1 MKDLIVG
8 IAVGVVIGY
17 LARISQENYICTG
30 KHLND
35 DMNELASKAKYKI
48 KDAIDKGKNK
58 VEYLK
63 DRAEY
68 EINKIKE

>member
-8 IAVGVVIGY
+8 LAVGAVFGY
-17 LARISQENYICTG
+17 IMRASQERCSVD
-30 KHLND
+30 HLND
-35 DMNELASKAKYKI
+35 NVNEFASKAKNKI
-48 KDAIDKGKNK
+48 KDAIDIGKNK

-68 EINKIKE
+68 ELNKAYE

>member
-8 IAVGVVIGY
+8 LAVGIVIGY

-30 KHLND
+30 GDLND
-35 DMNELASKAKYKI
+35 DLNDFSSRAKNKI
-48 KDAIDKGKNK
+48 KDAVDKGKNK

-68 EINKIKE
+68 ELNKINE

>member
-8 IAVGVVIGY
+8 LAVGAVFGY
-17 LARISQENYICTG
+17 LARASQERCTIDQ
-30 KHLND
+30 LND
-35 DMNELASKAKYKI
+35 NVNEFAGKAKNKI

-68 EINKIKE
+68 ELNKASE